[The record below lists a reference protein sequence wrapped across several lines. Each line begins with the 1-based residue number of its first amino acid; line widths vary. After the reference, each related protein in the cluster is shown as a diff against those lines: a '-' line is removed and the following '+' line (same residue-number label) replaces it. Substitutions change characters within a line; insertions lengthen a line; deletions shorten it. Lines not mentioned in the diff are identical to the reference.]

1 MEFGGQ
7 AFWLILLTVGVIVLA
22 GAMIYGSMQNRKRTL
37 GERVATEVATKREY
51 EREDRDEQ

>member
-1 MEFGGQ
+1 MEYGGQ
-7 AFWLILLTVGVIVLA
+7 AFWLILLTIGVVLLA
-22 GAMIYGSMQNRKRTL
+22 GAMIYGTMRNRKRTL